1 MSELTPE
8 EIRRRRLAKLGGNSS
23 SIPTGIGSSSISPSE
38 TPINVNNTADTDNAA
53 DVSMKVDQPQ
63 STATTHVAEKQ
74 QPMEQGHTFQVPA
87 SKPIDI
93 NVPGSSKM
101 RTRASMQ
108 RSDSETS
115 SVHMETDE
123 NTGATDKGNNGNTDI
138 DSGIENME
146 VDEAT
151 SVGASGGGVIPPPN
165 SFRTSPPPQ
174 QAGSQQS
181 QSTNNNK
188 TQSGGIPMTM
198 TPPQHHIP
206 ISASAKGMIKA
217 SNGGNGDAAKGLG
230 RSGSAKDI
238 SMSILSSPSAS
249 PSAHPTFLPT
259 STMSPEQLQAAI
271 QRVLICTYTPPTTS
285 VDSSATPS
293 LLYLP
298 DTATYINNT
307 NSDSTTTSAASS
319 GDHQQAKEPLLSF
332 SDVISQS
339 IAEVLALIADGADPF
354 EVLRKAEEEQM
365 NIGMCAGNT
374 SGEFWGSSSPQNSC
388 PTPLLP
394 FGTPTTIGACGAAAI
409 ITTTAPPVGAT
420 PRIISLHYLLECYG
434 RVALEERNHPKK
446 SSVPPFSDCL
456 ATLRAQTIQYSVLV
470 MEGRIGCGD
479 EETNEVY
486 SGNNSGL
493 LQEGAALLIGS
504 LIQQTLPRGYMSELV
519 QRTCG
524 NTDHFAT
531 LFVPLLDS
539 LYLHMQQHSLITPP
553 SSSSGHTASSTST
566 ASGVHHHNHHNIHMG
581 MPHHHPL
588 TPLQALA
595 DLAEIRCGTRPIC
608 TLVTQLPYFCPKTVL
623 GKAANPASAAKGRR
637 GGAASNQASTSSDT
651 SAAASPSTTPT
662 TSAPSTSKHSN
673 AHISTAGLEIAHTSF
688 FGPFLRVSV
697 FAEDDPRVAEK
708 FFSGHS
714 SSAADKSFTHAL
726 QQELDGVRRCLH
738 RVVHDMLANPAS
750 RDSMLSY
757 LSTLLKKNEKR
768 TQIQS
773 EESTLAG
780 DGFMLNLL
788 SVLQMLSLKI
798 KMDRVNYLYP
808 FHPSGFIDVSGDT
821 KLRFTSH
828 ETKLWLTELV
838 KTYEWGEEQFHT
850 LCWFLTLQ
858 CHHIAIIPAL
868 QRYQRRLR
876 MMREL
881 QKLLD
886 ETVSA
891 EAQWRH
897 TAYDYRNRQYIKSW
911 RHQLKKY
918 NKFKACA
925 DAGLLDK
932 QLLQRCLSFY
942 TSVAEYLLSVLTGHS
957 VGTPITLPLPVEV
970 PELFSALPE
979 WYVED
984 IAEFLLFTLQY
995 CPEVVIDNMDESLIT
1010 WLLVTICSASCIKNP
1025 YLVAKIVEVV
1035 FIINPLLPNR
1045 TEILHDRF
1053 MTHSLSHTLL
1063 PSALMKFYTD
1073 VETTG
1078 SSSEFYD
1085 KFTIRYHI
1093 SLIIKGMWNSPLH
1106 RQALVKESSSGKQ
1119 FVKFVNMLMNDTT
1132 FLLDE
1137 SLESLKRIHEI
1148 QELIKD
1154 SEGWAKMPSE
1164 QQQNRMRQLNA
1175 DERQC
1180 KSYLTLARE
1189 TVDMFHYLTMEIKDP
1204 FMRPELVDRLA
1215 SMLNF
1220 NLQQISGAKCK
1231 NLKVQ
1236 NPDKYGWEPRWLLTH
1251 LVDIYLHLN
1260 CDKFAAALA
1269 GDERSFRKELFEDA
1283 ASRMENKML
1292 KTPVEIDQ
1300 FRALAG
1306 KAQEVLEDNQRS
1318 EDWMADAPDEFKDPL
1333 MMTVMND
1340 PVLLPSGLV
1349 MDRAVIMRHLLNS
1362 STDPFNRQH
1371 LTEDMLVPASEL
1383 KERIKDWKLSRTRPS
1398 N

>member
-8 EIRRRRLAKLGGNSS
+8 EIRRRRLAKLGGTPSS
-23 SIPTGIGSSSISPSE
+23 TNTASSISPTE
-38 TPINVNNTADTDNAA
+38 TPLAVTTSASSA
-53 DVSMKVDQPQ
+53 DVCMKTVVEPAQTLTNVVGPEQ
-63 STATTHVAEKQ
+63 QQQLQ
-74 QPMEQGHTFQVPA
+74 QPMEQGHTFQIPA

-123 NTGATDKGNNGNTDI
+123 NTGTTDKGNNGNTDI

-151 SVGASGGGVIPPPN
+151 SLASGGGGGGVIPPPA
-165 SFRTSPPPQ
+165 SFRASPPPQ
-174 QAGSQQS
+174 QPVANIQS
-181 QSTNNNK
+181 VQRNSNLK
-188 TQSGGIPMTM
+188 EAVEQDIVPMTM
-198 TPPQHHIP
+198 TPPQNSGGLIMGKRGSVGVGDVGKP
-206 ISASAKGMIKA
+206 TGNNANSKDLSATTHP
-217 SNGGNGDAAKGLG
+217 
-230 RSGSAKDI
+230 
-238 SMSILSSPSAS
+238 SPSAPHS
-249 PSAHPTFLPT
+249 QAQHI
-259 STMSPEQLQAAI
+259 MSPTQLQAAI
-271 QRVLICTYTPPTTS
+271 QRVLICTYTNPSPA
-285 VDSSATPS
+285 SSPETAT
-293 LLYLP
+293 LVHLP
-298 DTATYINNT
+298 DTASHIYTHNHNDEDNNT
-307 NSDSTTTSAASS
+307 TNDN
-319 GDHQQAKEPLLSF
+319 GDHTKQQSQVVGEF
-332 SDVISQS
+332 SCADVISQS
-339 IAEVLALIADGADPF
+339 LSEMLCMIGEGSADPF
-354 EVLRKAEEEQM
+354 EVLRRAEEEQINM
-365 NIGMCAGNT
+365 GMCSGGG
-374 SGEFWGSSSPQNSC
+374 SGEVWGSSSPLNSC
-388 PTPLLP
+388 PAPLLP
-394 FGTPTTIGACGAAAI
+394 FGTPTTLGPCGTAAI
-409 ITTTAPPVGAT
+409 VITQAPPPKSSART
-420 PRIISLHYLLECYG
+420 ISLYYLLECYG
-434 RVALEERNHPKK
+434 RVALEERNHPKR

-456 ATLRAQTIQYSVLV
+456 ATLRAQTIHYSVLV
-470 MEGRIGCGD
+470 MEGRIGCGAEDDTD
-479 EETNEVY
+479 EL
-486 SGNNSGL
+486 GNL
-493 LQEGAALLIGS
+493 LQEGAAILIGP
-504 LIQQTLPRGYMSELV
+504 LIQQMLPRGYMSELV

-524 NTDHFAT
+524 NAEHFAE

-553 SSSSGHTASSTST
+553 SSGSTAHHASSSSS
-566 ASGVHHHNHHNIHMG
+566 ASFGGTPNTHNHHHHNVHLGHV
-581 MPHHHPL
+581 PHHHPL

-608 TLVTQLPYFCPKTVL
+608 TLVTQLPYFCPGMVLTV
-623 GKAANPASAAKGRR
+623 AKGKT
-637 GGAASNQASTSSDT
+637 ASNGRTSTGASTS
-651 SAAASPSTTPT
+651 TPLTT
-662 TSAPSTSKHSN
+662 TSAPSTSTSVATSSWSKHN
-673 AHISTAGLEIAHTSF
+673 QISSSAGREIAHTSY

-714 SSAADKSFTHAL
+714 SSAAADKSFAHAL
-726 QQELDGVRRCLH
+726 QQELDGVRSCLH

-757 LSTLLKKNEKR
+757 LSTLLKQNEKR

-773 EESTLAG
+773 EEATLAG

-788 SVLQMLSLKI
+788 SVLQMLSVKI

-808 FHPSGFIDVSGDT
+808 FHPSGFIDVTGDT
-821 KLRFTSH
+821 KLRFTSS
-828 ETKLWLTELV
+828 ETQEWLTELA
-838 KTYEWGEEQFHT
+838 KTHAFGEEKFQT
-850 LCWFLTLQ
+850 QCWFLTLQ

-897 TAYDYRNRQYIKSW
+897 TAYDYRNRQYIKTW

-918 NKFKACA
+918 NKSKACA
-925 DAGLLDK
+925 DAGLLDR
-932 QLLQRCLSFY
+932 QLLQRSLSFY
-942 TSVAEYLLSVLTGHS
+942 TSVAEYLLSVLTGNP

-984 IAEFLLFTLQY
+984 IAEFLLFTLQF

-1045 TEILHDRF
+1045 TETLHDRF

-1269 GDERSFRKELFEDA
+1269 GDERSFRNELFEDA

-1292 KTPVEIDQ
+1292 KTPVEIEQ
-1300 FRALAG
+1300 FRALAA
-1306 KAQEVLEDNQRS
+1306 KAQEVLEDNKRS
-1318 EDWMADAPDEFKDPL
+1318 DDWMADAPDEFKDPL

-1371 LTEDMLVPASEL
+1371 LTEDMLVPANDL
-1383 KERIKDWKLSRTRPS
+1383 KERIKDWKLSRARSS